1 MSMLQVDCIFLNI
14 LRLHSHDAAA
24 FLLLQVIS
32 DKAASP
38 KNIPSVKHPNP
49 NISPLKNKN
58 NTVSPL
64 SSKKP
69 LKKEVKLSSE
79 CTTPSRLVKVPLTCK
94 TRSGQK
100 ISWDV
105 LPPTI
110 TELGKVYFPKSSQS
124 LMLWTCGCFDVTFL
138 ISFAMLFLIIAASC
152 STSQYRLFSRCTFA
166 WRSIGCRWC
175 S

>member
-1 MSMLQVDCIFLNI
+1 MLQVDCIFLNI
-14 LRLHSHDAAA
+14 LFLHSHDAAA

-38 KNIPSVKHPNP
+38 KNIPSVKHTNP

-64 SSKKP
+64 LSKKP
-69 LKKEVKLSSE
+69 LKKEVKSSSE

-94 TRSGQK
+94 TGSGQK

-124 LMLWTCGCFDVTFL
+124 LM
-138 ISFAMLFLIIAASC
+138 M
-152 STSQYRLFSRCTFA
+152 
-166 WRSIGCRWC
+166 
-175 S
+175 